1 MPIVHVDNS
10 NASIDQILKE
20 FKRQCERSGLY
31 SEMKKRRHH
40 VKPSEERRA
49 AKLAAR
55 KKLLKKL
62 RKEQQRMRR
71 MDWR

>member
-1 MPIVHVDNS
+1 MPIVTIDKDHV
-10 NASIDQILKE
+10 SIDQILKE

-31 SEMKKRRHH
+31 SEMKKRRHFI
-40 VKPSEERRA
+40 KPSEQRRA

>member
-1 MPIVHVDNS
+1 MPIVKNIDS
-10 NASIDQILKE
+10 NASIDHILKD

-31 SEMKKRRHH
+31 KEMKKRRHF

-62 RKEQQRMRR
+62 RKEMQRMRR

>member
-1 MPIVHVDNS
+1 MPIVDVINS

-31 SEMKKRRHH
+31 SEMKKRRHFS
-40 VKPSEERRA
+40 KPSDERRA

-62 RKEQQRMRR
+62 RKEQQRERR

>member
-1 MPIVHVDNS
+1 MPIIRIDS
-10 NASIDQILKE
+10 NAASIDKVLKD

-31 SEMKKRRHH
+31 SEMKKRRHF

-62 RKEQQRMRR
+62 RKEQQRMRK

>member
-1 MPIVHVDNS
+1 MPIVHIDN

-31 SEMKKRRHH
+31 SEMKKRRHFS
-40 VKPSEERRA
+40 KPSEERRA

-62 RKEQQRMRR
+62 RRCPRR
-71 MDWR
+71 GRR

>member
-1 MPIVHVDNS
+1 MPIVNIENS

-31 SEMKKRRHH
+31 SEMKKRRHFS
-40 VKPSEERRA
+40 KPSEERRA

-62 RKEQQRMRR
+62 RKEQQRMKR

>member
-1 MPIVHVDNS
+1 MPIVTIQNQT
-10 NASIDQILKE
+10 ASIDQVLKE

-31 SEMKKRRHH
+31 SQMKKRRHFI
-40 VKPSEERRA
+40 KPSEERRA

-62 RKEQQRMRR
+62 RKERQRMRR
-71 MDWR
+71 MGWR

>member
-1 MPIVHVDNS
+1 MPIVHVDQNS
-10 NASIDQILKE
+10 SIDQTLKD

-31 SEMKKRRHH
+31 SEMKKRRHF
-40 VKPSEERRA
+40 VKPSEARRA

-62 RKEQQRMRR
+62 RKEQMRMKK

>member
-1 MPIVHVDNS
+1 MPIVHIDS

-31 SEMKKRRHH
+31 SEMKKRRHFS
-40 VKPSEERRA
+40 KPSEEKRA

-62 RKEQQRMRR
+62 RKEQQRMRK

>member
-1 MPIVHVDNS
+1 MPIVRMDNS
-10 NASIDQILKE
+10 NASIDQVLKD
-20 FKRQCERSGLY
+20 FKRKCERSGLY
-31 SEMKKRRHH
+31 SDMKKRRHF

-49 AKLAAR
+49 AKRAAR

-62 RKEQQRMRR
+62 RKEQRRLRR

>member
-1 MPIVHVDNS
+1 MPMVTIDS
-10 NASIDQILKE
+10 NASIDQVLKQ
-20 FKRQCERSGLY
+20 FKRKCERSGLY
-31 SEMKKRRHH
+31 SEMKKRRHFS
-40 VKPSEERRA
+40 KPSEEKRA

-62 RKEQQRMRR
+62 RKERQRMKK

>member
-1 MPIVHVDNS
+1 MPIVNVENS
-10 NASIDQILKE
+10 SASIDQVLKE

-31 SEMKKRRHH
+31 SEMKKRRHF
-40 VKPSEERRA
+40 VKPSEQRRA
-49 AKLAAR
+49 DKLAAR

-62 RKEQQRMRR
+62 RKEQQRMRK